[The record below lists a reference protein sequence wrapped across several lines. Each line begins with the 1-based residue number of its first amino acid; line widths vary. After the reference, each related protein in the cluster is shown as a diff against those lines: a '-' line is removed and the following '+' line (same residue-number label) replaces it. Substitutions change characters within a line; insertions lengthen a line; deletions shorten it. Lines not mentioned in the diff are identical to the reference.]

1 MTLIGESMDLMKSD
15 DCEDGRSK
23 KDDEMVK

>member
-1 MTLIGESMDLMKSD
+1 MTLDGESMDLMKSD

-23 KDDEMVK
+23 KDDETIK